1 MGMLGGV
8 VGRVFSSVKVRA
20 LKQQAERGDAEAMT
34 SLGVELSDRKDFRE
48 AIRWWQKAAALG
60 FPGAQLMLGAA
71 FDYGNGVEQDKA
83 EAVRWY
89 RLAAEQGDAAAQS
102 CLAANYL
109 LGEGVAKDTSEGIR
123 WYRSAAEQ
131 GGYCSANFPWRP
143 LRE

>member
-60 FPGAQLMLGAA
+60 FPWCAIDAWGSIRLR
-71 FDYGNGVEQDKA
+71 NG
-83 EAVRWY
+83 
-89 RLAAEQGDAAAQS
+89 
-102 CLAANYL
+102 
-109 LGEGVAKDTSEGIR
+109 
-123 WYRSAAEQ
+123 
-131 GGYCSANFPWRP
+131 
-143 LRE
+143 